1 MSVFRYA
8 HFTVNGMETF
18 FQKLIGTWTL
28 VELIEIPVNAGETS
42 HPMGENPRG
51 LIMYGA
57 DGFMSAQIMNLNR
70 KNSDRNDHS
79 EQNTEEASDYL
90 AYSGPFETDD
100 EKKTVSHTM
109 FVSLSPNWAGETQKR
124 NVRFE
129 DGFLYLETE
138 KPFLRNSRMVKHRL
152 TWKKV

>member
-1 MSVFRYA
+1 MCVFRYA
-8 HFTVNGMETF
+8 HFIVNGMETL

-28 VELIEIPVNAGETS
+28 VELIEIPLNGGENS
-42 HPMGENPRG
+42 HPMGENPKG
-51 LIMYGA
+51 LIMYSA

-70 KNSDRNDHS
+70 KNTDRKDHS
-79 EQNTEEASDYL
+79 EQNTEETSDYL

-100 EKKTVSHTM
+100 EKQTLSHTM
-109 FVSLSPNWAGETQKR
+109 FVSLFPNWTGETQKR
-124 NVRFE
+124 NIRFE

-152 TWKKV
+152 TWRRV

>member
-1 MSVFRYA
+1 
-8 HFTVNGMETF
+8 METL

-28 VELIEIPVNAGETS
+28 VELIEIPLNGGENS
-42 HPMGENPRG
+42 HPMGENPKG
-51 LIMYGA
+51 LIMYSA

-70 KNSDRNDHS
+70 KNADRKDHS
-79 EQNTEEASDYL
+79 EQNIEEASDYL

-109 FVSLSPNWAGETQKR
+109 FVSLFPNWAGETQKR

-129 DGFLYLETE
+129 DEFLYLETE

-152 TWKKV
+152 TWKRV